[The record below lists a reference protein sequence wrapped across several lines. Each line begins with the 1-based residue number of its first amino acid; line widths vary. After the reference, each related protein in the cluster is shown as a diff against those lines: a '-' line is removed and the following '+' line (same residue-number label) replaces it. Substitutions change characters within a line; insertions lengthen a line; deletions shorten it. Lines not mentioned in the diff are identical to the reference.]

1 MSPRAGKVG
10 LAWKKMSP
18 RRKLNRTRQLKKSES
33 GGDCTGT
40 LTGCITANV
49 GDGVAQTT
57 HFFHSE
63 RADAIIEA
71 KISPNGGSVV
81 GVGGIV

>member
-1 MSPRAGKVG
+1 MG
-10 LAWKKMSP
+10 
-18 RRKLNRTRQLKKSES
+18 ES
-33 GGDCTGT
+33 GGECTGT

-49 GDGVAQTT
+49 GDGVAQMT

-63 RADAIIEA
+63 GADAIIEP

-81 GVGGIV
+81 GVGRIV